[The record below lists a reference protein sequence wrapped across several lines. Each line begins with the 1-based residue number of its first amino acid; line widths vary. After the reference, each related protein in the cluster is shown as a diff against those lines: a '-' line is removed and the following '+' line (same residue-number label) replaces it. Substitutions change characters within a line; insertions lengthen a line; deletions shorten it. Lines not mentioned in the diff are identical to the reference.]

1 MIAFGF
7 MLQQKEEAAA
17 DKLLVELE
25 NDFWKEMVPVGFC
38 SIFLKRLCKKFDSS
52 TPFC

>member
-1 MIAFGF
+1 

-25 NDFWKEMVPVGFC
+25 NDFWKEMVPVRFFV
-38 SIFLKRLCKKFDSS
+38 SSNKIKIFIILAVLRRSVLLI
-52 TPFC
+52 